1 MITRVLPIKG
11 LLLQSSV
18 VDTESAQ
25 KGLSKVWSVDLH
37 ALILSGLA
45 VCSVWTQNSPQKIK
59 RTALGTGKGHR
70 GLPIVRPRGTLS
82 MSEVN
87 RVNRGKGEYTERDR
101 QGGRM
106 SLER

>member
-25 KGLSKVWSVDLH
+25 KGLSKVWSVDSH

-45 VCSVWTQNSPQKIK
+45 VCSVWMQNSHKKKK
-59 RTALGTGKGHR
+59 RRHWVLAR
-70 GLPIVRPRGTLS
+70 D
-82 MSEVN
+82 
-87 RVNRGKGEYTERDR
+87 TEGC
-101 QGGRM
+101 Q
-106 SLER
+106 